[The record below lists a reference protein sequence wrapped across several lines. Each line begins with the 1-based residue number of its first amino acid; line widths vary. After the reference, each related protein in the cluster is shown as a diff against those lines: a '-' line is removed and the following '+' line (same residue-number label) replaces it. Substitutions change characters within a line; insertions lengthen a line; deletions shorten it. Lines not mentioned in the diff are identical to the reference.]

1 MRVLVTFALETEF
14 APWRAMHNFRRG
26 QWGKAEAYLAE
37 IAGTEVGVV
46 LTGVGPRVA
55 GVRAAEVVRGEKQSI
70 YACISS
76 GLAGALKTEY
86 AVGQVLAAKAV
97 RVEAVDRDLNSAVLE
112 CSSALLSFA
121 LECGA
126 TGVNAFYTSERAI
139 GRAEEKMHL
148 GRIADAVD
156 MESFDIVKEAS
167 AFGIPA
173 IAIRAISDS
182 ANKDLP
188 FDMNEVLTDE
198 GQVSVP
204 RVLGQVGRHPRAIP
218 DLVRLA
224 NQSRSSAGVLAE
236 FLDRFIHVITK
247 SMQALEARS
256 AHT

>member
-1 MRVLVTFALETEF
+1 MKVLVTFALETEF

-26 QWGKAEAYLAE
+26 QWGKAEVFLAE

-55 GVRAAEVVRGEKQSI
+55 GVRVAEVVGGGQQSI

-97 RVEAVDRDLNSAVLE
+97 RAEAVDRDLRSAVLE

-121 LECGA
+121 LESGA
-126 TGVNAFYTSERAI
+126 IAVNTFYTSERAI
-139 GRAEEKMHL
+139 AKSEEKMHL
-148 GRIADAVD
+148 GRVADAVD
-156 MESFDIVKEAS
+156 MESFNIVKGAS

-182 ANKDLP
+182 ANEDLP

-198 GQVSVP
+198 GRLSVP
-204 RVLGQVGRHPRAIP
+204 RVLGQVGRHPGAIP

-224 NQSRSSAGVLAE
+224 NQSRSSAGMLSE
-236 FLDRFIHVITK
+236 FLDRFISVIAK
-247 SMQALEARS
+247 RMHALEARS
-256 AHT
+256 AST